1 MKYGRHR
8 GNVFDE
14 NRNIE
19 ADAAMAGRLNKGSGV
34 ERRTRPKIHSVDGAD
49 RFSQPVMFALD
60 MPPQLPL

>member
-14 NRNIE
+14 NRNVDAI
-19 ADAAMAGRLNKGSGV
+19 AAMAGRLNKGSGV
-34 ERRTRPKIHSVDGAD
+34 EDRTCAKIHGVDGAD
-49 RFSQPVMFALD
+49 RLSQPVRFALD